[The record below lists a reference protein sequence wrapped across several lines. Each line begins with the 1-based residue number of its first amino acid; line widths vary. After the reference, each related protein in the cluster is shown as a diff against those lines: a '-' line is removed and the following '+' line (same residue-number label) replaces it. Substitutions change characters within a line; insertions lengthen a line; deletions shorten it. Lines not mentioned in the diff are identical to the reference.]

1 MLLLQGDSENFD
13 FGRQPCNGKITVGT
27 VVLFYKD
34 YAGISKHLTK
44 FLEMPDILLDKK
56 RGDCVM
62 SKKVY
67 SKRSETRFSIS
78 RKITLM
84 FGTLLIVSLTV
95 AISFSVKTAQDAV
108 KARIKNHF
116 IDKAGST
123 VDKIET
129 SIQTY
134 FNFIEELAA
143 IPILSDSTASYEEKM
158 QALKNKALFQTDIKQ
173 VNLYDTTGVRIT
185 ATGKKVDIRD
195 RPWFLAAVPIYDAQH
210 AVSGVLNATVLA
222 EWLSELIT
230 DIKTSTTSGCYI
242 LGRTG
247 TVIADNINVAIAE
260 NQENAIEAAK
270 NDPFYTSVAAFEK
283 KAIEAT
289 AADFGS
295 YTKRSVNMV
304 ASYTKIPTANWTL
317 VIYDRYDSVMS
328 EIMALRNSVIL
339 VGVIILVLS
348 LIIIYFFS
356 MRLAASFRRMVFAMR
371 NIAESEGDLTTRLPL
386 RGNDEITDLSDYFN
400 QTQEKISN
408 ALKTVNQ
415 SVHSI
420 QDVGEKLAG
429 DMLVTA
435 QSVRDVSRNIDGVQE
450 QTLTQAASVSATAST
465 IEDII
470 RTIDALNESIE
481 NQAASVAESSSSVEQ
496 MVKNISAVTKSLEQ
510 SNLAV
515 RRLARATADGKETL
529 ITSTAATQKI
539 AEESGSLMEASS
551 VIQHIASQTNLLAM
565 NAAIEAAH
573 AGEAGKGFA
582 VVAEEIRKLAEE
594 SSMQGKN
601 ITATLKNLSGEIES
615 IGSSAALVEGKFN
628 TIFELSEEVRNMSA
642 KIMEVMREQEC
653 GGKEVLKAMETINS
667 VTAEVQSGS
676 QAMLRGGK
684 GVAAEMHKLNEMT
697 QIITDSMNK
706 MAAATAQINTAIQD
720 VSAVSQKNKRSADTL
735 AYEVGKF
742 KVE

>member
-1 MLLLQGDSENFD
+1 
-13 FGRQPCNGKITVGT
+13 
-27 VVLFYKD
+27 
-34 YAGISKHLTK
+34 
-44 FLEMPDILLDKK
+44 
-56 RGDCVM
+56 M

-158 QALKNKALFQTDIKQ
+158 AVLNSKALFQTDIKQ

-195 RPWFLAAVPIYDAQH
+195 RPWFLAAKDGKRFISEPLLSRSYNKFLIVFAVPIYDAQH

-230 DIKTSTTSGCYI
+230 DVKTSTTSGCYI

-356 MRLAASFRRMVFAMR
+356 MRLAASFRRTVFAMR

-386 RGNDEITDLSDYFN
+386 RGNDEITDLSEYFN
-400 QTQEKISN
+400 QTLEKVGS
-408 ALKTVNQ
+408 ALKTVNK
-415 SVHSI
+415 SAYSI

-429 DMLVTA
+429 DMLVTV

-450 QTLTQAASVSATAST
+450 QALTQASSVRATAAT

-515 RRLARATADGKETL
+515 RRLVRATADGKETL
-529 ITSTAATQKI
+529 ISSTAATQKI
-539 AEESGSLMEASS
+539 AEESGSLIEASS

-582 VVAEEIRKLAEE
+582 VVADEIRKLAEE

-601 ITATLKNLSGEIES
+601 ISTTLKNLSGEIES

-642 KIMEVMREQEC
+642 KIMEVMREQES

-676 QAMLRGGK
+676 QAMLRGGR

-720 VSAVSQKNKRSADTL
+720 VSTVSQKNKRSADTL